1 MMTSWGTETFAR
13 CVGEAHERDHKHPDA
28 ESIDPDKR
36 RYATAAEKMDRYNNE
51 TGIQVGLRHE
61 DDTAA
66 RCRTRLATTA
76 PCPKSRWQPTRI
88 SVSFESC
95 TQAPR

>member
-1 MMTSWGTETFAR
+1 MGTETFAR

-36 RYATAAEKMDRYNNE
+36 RYATAAERMDRYNNE

-61 DDTAA
+61 DDTAGIIA
-66 RCRTRLATTA
+66 ECVTLTRSAQRA
-76 PCPKSRWQPTRI
+76 HIDYMPEPNKSGRDLI
-88 SVSFESC
+88 FLLE
-95 TQAPR
+95 